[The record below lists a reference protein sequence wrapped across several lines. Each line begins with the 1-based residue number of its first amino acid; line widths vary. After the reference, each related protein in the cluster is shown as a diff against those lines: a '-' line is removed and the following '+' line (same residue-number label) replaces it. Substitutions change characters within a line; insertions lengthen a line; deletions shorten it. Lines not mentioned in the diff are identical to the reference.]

1 MRLLLLEANY
11 PPNRHFFSL
20 VRFWITLVVFLAMGP
35 TVVTA
40 VEIELRPAINNFDGR
55 VEAAHVDWK
64 AIGQVNIRGMRSI
77 KQCSGSLVG
86 NNLVLT
92 SAHCVVNPLTRKPYP
107 PGSVFFVAGV
117 EPGNKFV
124 AASNAKCVRVLADL
138 SREKGPIGPAL
149 IILNKAITEVA
160 PFSISYEYKP
170 VPESELTHAGYPGKK
185 RYQLA
190 IQSECQVT
198 GAKGALFSTDCN
210 GDPGSSGGPFLI
222 EAGSKLEVV
231 GVLEGKNGKE
241 EAVGVAIEDLSDII
255 NATLQCKD

>member
-1 MRLLLLEANY
+1 MRLFSLEAVY
-11 PPNRHFFSL
+11 PPNKRFFSL
-20 VRFWITLVVFLAMGP
+20 ICFWITLVVVLAMGP
-35 TVVTA
+35 TVVIA
-40 VEIELRPAINNFDGR
+40 SDIELRPAINNFDGR
-55 VEAAHVDWK
+55 VKVARVDWK
-64 AIGQVNIRGMRSI
+64 AIGQVNIRGLRSI
-77 KQCSGSLVG
+77 KQCSGSLVD

-107 PGSVFFVAGV
+107 SGSVFFVAGV

-149 IILNKAITEVA
+149 IILNKPITEVA
-160 PFSISYEYKP
+160 PFSITYQYKP
-170 VPESELTHAGYPGKK
+170 LPETELTHAGYPGKK

-190 IQSECQVT
+190 IQSGCQVT

-210 GDPGSSGGPFLI
+210 ADPGSSGGPFLI

-231 GVLEGKNGKE
+231 GVLEGKNGNE
-241 EAVGVAIEDLSDII
+241 ETVGVAIEDLSDII
-255 NATLQCKD
+255 SATLQCKD